1 VGARKHHARRQQ
13 PCAADAADGDGASAV
28 THLEQVMDTTR
39 TFKTSDDRGSA
50 MVLGL
55 LIVLALS
62 VIGASL
68 TVLSLSETYG
78 SMNYRLMTQ
87 ARYGA
92 EAGVHKT
99 VNFLIYNYSDPPTG
113 ADTLALYDYSRSPV
127 LAANGQPVILSAAND
142 VTANYPVQ
150 AVQDLY
156 HAAGTGSLVFGNAN
170 VQYQASAKL
179 IAMRQVDVYGSTTP
193 VTVQTWLITSDGTTT
208 GARNAK
214 VEVTATL
221 EREMIRLYQYAVF
234 ATATTCGALKFGGG
248 ATVDSYDS
256 QNITYV
262 NGTPVTQQYDGNIGS
277 NGNLN
282 ENGHQTTIDG
292 TMSTPRSGVG
302 NCAASGVD
310 AWSDNGGAT
319 VTGGLVQL
327 PQAVVFPTPDVP
339 NPLPPNTPLGL
350 NSGSTCAGITG
361 CTAGSPSGIVLP
373 PGTYGDINLTGQA
386 VVHLKTGVY
395 GINSI
400 SMQGQSKIIIDS
412 GPVVL
417 NVYGANQNTP
427 VDFTGGTLINSTLD
441 SSNLQIEYAG
451 GGNIRMEGGAQSSGT
466 VYAPNAA
473 VSLNGGSDWY
483 GAVIGAT
490 VDDTGGTKVH
500 NDRRLANEF
509 FSVGN
514 NMLSAFSWK
523 KF

>member
-1 VGARKHHARRQQ
+1 
-13 PCAADAADGDGASAV
+13 
-28 THLEQVMDTTR
+28 M
-39 TFKTSDDRGSA
+39 SDDRGSA
-50 MVLGL
+50 MVLAL

-92 EAGVHKT
+92 EAGIHKT
-99 VNFLIYNYSDPPTG
+99 VNFLIYNYSDPPSG
-113 ADTLALYDYSRSPV
+113 ADTLALYNFNQSPV
-127 LAANGQPVILSAAND
+127 TANGVPVVLSATND
-142 VTANYPVQ
+142 VQANYPVA
-150 AVQDLY
+150 AVQTAYQD
-156 HAAGTGSLVFGNAN
+156 AGAGSLVIGNAN
-170 VQYQASAKL
+170 VQYAASARL

-248 ATVDSYDS
+248 AVVDSYDS
-256 QNITYV
+256 QNILYSG
-262 NGTPVTQQYDGNIGS
+262 GTPVTQQYDGNIGS

-282 ENGHQTTIDG
+282 ENGNQTTVYG

-302 NCAASGVD
+302 SCAASGVD
-310 AWSDNGGAT
+310 AWTDNGGAL
-319 VTGGLVQL
+319 VSGGLVQL

-339 NPLPPNTPLGL
+339 NPLPPQTSLGL
-350 NSGSTCAGITG
+350 NQNSTCAGITG

-373 PGTYGDINLTGQA
+373 PGTYGDINMTSHA
-386 VVHLKTGVY
+386 AVHLTTGVY

-400 SMQGQSKIIIDS
+400 SMQGNSQIIIDS

-427 VDFTGGTLINSTLD
+427 IDFTGGTLINATLD
-441 SSNLQIEYAG
+441 SSSLQVEYAG
-451 GGNIRMEGGAQSSGT
+451 SGTIKLAGGSQSSGT
-466 VYAPNAA
+466 VYAPNAP
-473 VSLNGGSDWY
+473 VQLVGGADWY